1 MILLLIGAIL
11 VVLLIFSAFF
21 SSAETA
27 LFSLNPIRIHRIRRT
42 RPRAAREIE
51 ALLGAPTQLLSSI
64 LIGNTLVNM
73 IGAALGYALAE
84 SLWPGRGTLISIPCM
99 TILLVIFGEIGPKCL
114 AVRYPE
120 VMASLYRR
128 PLQITI
134 IAVTPARLLIEWI
147 TDRLK
152 GHFVPH
158 RPALT
163 GEELLTVVDAVHEA
177 GALNK
182 EEKQMVDGIIR
193 LESIQARDIMT
204 PRVDLIGLD
213 AAHESAEHERI
224 ARQSHFRFLP
234 VYQDNLDHIIGF
246 LDVPRFLL
254 DRQHDLKAAML
265 PHFYVPDTAPL
276 DNLLTTFQQQ
286 GRRIAIVIDE
296 YGGTA
301 GMITRGDIL
310 DEVVE
315 SVENEFGG
323 QRLEI
328 QPWGQGRW
336 LINGNASLEDVN
348 YELDLELEA
357 EGADRLAGWVTAHTE
372 HIPKIGEVVE
382 AQGCCVTVR
391 QMKKHR
397 ITMLLLEKP
406 PKPEN

>member
-163 GEELLTVVDAVHEA
+163 GEELLTVVDAVH
-177 GALNK
+177 
-182 EEKQMVDGIIR
+182 
-193 LESIQARDIMT
+193 
-204 PRVDLIGLD
+204 
-213 AAHESAEHERI
+213 
-224 ARQSHFRFLP
+224 
-234 VYQDNLDHIIGF
+234 
-246 LDVPRFLL
+246 
-254 DRQHDLKAAML
+254 
-265 PHFYVPDTAPL
+265 
-276 DNLLTTFQQQ
+276 
-286 GRRIAIVIDE
+286 
-296 YGGTA
+296 
-301 GMITRGDIL
+301 
-310 DEVVE
+310 
-315 SVENEFGG
+315 
-323 QRLEI
+323 
-328 QPWGQGRW
+328 
-336 LINGNASLEDVN
+336 
-348 YELDLELEA
+348 
-357 EGADRLAGWVTAHTE
+357 
-372 HIPKIGEVVE
+372 
-382 AQGCCVTVR
+382 
-391 QMKKHR
+391 
-397 ITMLLLEKP
+397 
-406 PKPEN
+406 